1 MKRFAIAIAV
11 AAAGGFVL
19 EAQETRSTSR
29 TCSRSIRS
37 RKISSRRARR
47 PTSTTPQDVVGYSL
61 KQPGQ
66 IARRFPL

>member
-29 TCSRSIRS
+29 TC
-37 RKISSRRARR
+37 
-47 PTSTTPQDVVGYSL
+47 
-61 KQPGQ
+61 
-66 IARRFPL
+66 